1 MSSQTGEKNRV
12 ARMDAWYRV
21 AKNKDSAGIENMLA
35 QDVVFFSP
43 VVHTPQRGKKI
54 TSIYLSAAFNVFSN
68 QSFQYVREVNDGNDT
83 VLEFE
88 VEIDGVHINGIDMI
102 RWNAAGQIVEFK
114 VMVRPLQGVNILHKK
129 MQEMLAQAK
138 YS

>member
-1 MSSQTGEKNRV
+1 MSSQLREKDIV

-21 AKNKDSAGIENMLA
+21 AKNNDKTGIENMLA

-54 TSIYLSAAFNVFSN
+54 TAIYLSAAFNVFSN
-68 QSFQYVREVNDGNDT
+68 QSFQYVREVNDNNET

-114 VMVRPLQGVNILHKK
+114 VMVRPLQGVNMLHKK
-129 MQEMLAQAK
+129 MQEMLDQAK
-138 YS
+138 SL

>member
-1 MSSQTGEKNRV
+1 MSSQLGEKVSV
-12 ARMDAWYRV
+12 ARVDAWYRA
-21 AKNKDSAGIENMLA
+21 AKNHDRTEIENMLA

-54 TSIYLSAAFNVFSN
+54 TAIYLSAAFNVFSN
-68 QSFQYVREVNDGNDT
+68 QSFKYVREVNHRDDT

-102 RWNAAGQIVEFK
+102 RWNAAGQIAEFK
-114 VMVRPLQGVNILHKK
+114 VMVRPLQGVNMLHKK

-138 YS
+138 

>member
-1 MSSQTGEKNRV
+1 MSSQLSEKDSV
-12 ARMDAWYRV
+12 ARMDAWYHV
-21 AKNKDSAGIENMLA
+21 AKNNDTTGIENMLA
-35 QDVVFFSP
+35 QDVVFHSP

-54 TSIYLSAAFNVFSN
+54 TAIYLAAAFNVFSN
-68 QSFQYVREVNDGNDT
+68 QPFQYVREVNDGYDT

-102 RWNAAGQIVEFK
+102 RWNAAGQIAEFK
-114 VMVRPLQGVNILHKK
+114 VMVRPLQGVNMLHKK

-138 YS
+138 SS

>member
-1 MSSQTGEKNRV
+1 MSSQTGEKNSV

-21 AKNKDSAGIENMLA
+21 AKNNDKTGIENMLA

-54 TSIYLSAAFNVFSN
+54 TAIYLSAAFNVFSN
-68 QSFQYVREVNDGNDT
+68 QSFQYVREVNDNKET

-114 VMVRPLQGVNILHKK
+114 VMVRPLQGVNMLHKK
-129 MQEMLAQAK
+129 MQEMLDQAK
-138 YS
+138 SL

>member
-1 MSSQTGEKNRV
+1 MSSQLREKDIV

-21 AKNKDSAGIENMLA
+21 AKNNDKTGIENMLA

-54 TSIYLSAAFNVFSN
+54 TAIYLSAAFNVFSN
-68 QSFQYVREVNDGNDT
+68 QSFQYVREVNDNNET

-102 RWNAAGQIVEFK
+102 RWNGAGQIVEFK
-114 VMVRPLQGVNILHKK
+114 VMVRPLQGVNMLHKK
-129 MQEMLAQAK
+129 MQEMLDQAK
-138 YS
+138 SL

>member
-1 MSSQTGEKNRV
+1 MSSQLSEKDSV
-12 ARMDAWYRV
+12 ARMDAWYRA
-21 AKNKDSAGIENMLA
+21 AKNHDRTEIENMLA

-54 TSIYLSAAFNVFSN
+54 TAIYLSAAFNVFSN
-68 QSFQYVREVNDGNDT
+68 ESFQYVREVNDRDDT

-102 RWNAAGQIVEFK
+102 RWNAAGQIAEFK
-114 VMVRPLQGVNILHKK
+114 VMVRPLQGVNMLHKK

-138 YS
+138 

>member
-1 MSSQTGEKNRV
+1 MSSPLGEKDIV
-12 ARMDAWYRV
+12 ARVDAWYRV
-21 AKNKDSAGIENMLA
+21 AKNHNKSEVENMLA
-35 QDVVFFSP
+35 QDVVFYSP

-54 TSIYLSAAFNVFSN
+54 TAIYLAAAFNVFSN
-68 QSFQYVREVNDGNDT
+68 QSFQYVREVNDGDDT

-102 RWNAAGQIVEFK
+102 RWNAAGQIAEFK
-114 VMVRPLQGVNILHKK
+114 VMVRPLQGVNMLHKK

-138 YS
+138 

>member
-1 MSSQTGEKNRV
+1 MSSQLSEKDRV
-12 ARMDAWYRV
+12 ARMDAWYHF
-21 AKNKDSAGIENMLA
+21 AKNNDTTGIENMLA
-35 QDVVFFSP
+35 QDVVFHSP

-54 TSIYLSAAFNVFSN
+54 TAIYLAAAFNVFSN
-68 QSFQYVREVNDGNDT
+68 QSFQYVREVNDGYDT

-102 RWNAAGQIVEFK
+102 RWNAAGQIAEFK
-114 VMVRPLQGVNILHKK
+114 VMVRPLQGVNMLHKK

-138 YS
+138 SS